1 MKKLMIA
8 LAVVAMGVAAN
19 AASFTWTTKGRI
31 YDGAGTS
38 AAYASGETAYLM
50 FASII
55 SQADLVASFI
65 ADASAAKSTVT
76 GGAVKSSVINSEARV
91 SETSAFTSSVTESQT
106 AYYVIF
112 ANDKMYVS
120 GTTGAAY
127 DALNPDAVKSIEFAA
142 ETTASKATF
151 ADTTTTYSGAGW
163 YQAAAVPEPTSGLL
177 MLLGMAGLALRR
189 RRA

>member
-19 AASFTWTTKGRI
+19 AASYTWTTKGRI
-31 YDGAGTS
+31 YDGAGSS

-50 FASII
+50 FTSII
-55 SQADLVASFI
+55 SQADLVESFI
-65 ADASAAKSTVT
+65 ANAATAQATVT
-76 GGAVKSSVINSEARV
+76 GGKVQSAVINSEARV
-91 SETSAFTSSVTESQT
+91 SASASYDTTSVET

-120 GTTGAAY
+120 GTTSAGY
-127 DALNPDAVKSIEFAA
+127 DALNPDTVQPIEFAA

-151 ADTTTTYSGAGW
+151 ADTTATYAGAGW